1 MGLYL
6 KHFIL
11 FVTDEQAPKARV
23 FHYNGLE
30 RRAMNKHSSL
40 LGPYES
46 NAENKALRIW
56 LQGTY
61 SQHFIFS

>member
-11 FVTDEQAPKARV
+11 FASDERAQKARV

-30 RRAMNKHSSL
+30 RRAMNKQSNF

-46 NAENKALRIW
+46 N
-56 LQGTY
+56 T
-61 SQHFIFS
+61 